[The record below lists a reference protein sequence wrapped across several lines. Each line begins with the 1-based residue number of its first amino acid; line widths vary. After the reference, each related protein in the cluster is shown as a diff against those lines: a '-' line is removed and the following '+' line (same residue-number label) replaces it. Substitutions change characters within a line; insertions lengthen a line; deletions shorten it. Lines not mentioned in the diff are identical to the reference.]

1 VGRVVHAD
9 GARNQIEGGA
19 VQAVSWTLVEAS
31 RFDSGGVCSKDWTS
45 SPILRFTEAPAVE
58 VELLDNPLQPSLGA
72 GECSAGPTAAALA
85 NAIHDA
91 LGIRPRALPFDADQL
106 MRAAQAQPG

>member
-1 VGRVVHAD
+1 MPA
-9 GARNQIEGGA
+9 NQQFGKA
-19 VQAVSWTLVEAS
+19 NH
-31 RFDSGGVCSKDWTS
+31 D
-45 SPILRFTEAPAVE
+45 
-58 VELLDNPLQPSLGA
+58 SLGA